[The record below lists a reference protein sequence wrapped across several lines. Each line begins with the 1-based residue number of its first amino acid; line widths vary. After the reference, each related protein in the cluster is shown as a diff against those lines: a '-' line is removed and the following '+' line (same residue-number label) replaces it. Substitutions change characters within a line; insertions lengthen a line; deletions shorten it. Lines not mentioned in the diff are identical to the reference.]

1 MELDVGSCDLVFM
14 ESLNIQE
21 FKVFVDFWM
30 QNGLVAKYSE
40 ASSGAALA
48 EGLRSG
54 SSVPQ
59 TACARRRGRT

>member
-30 QNGLVAKYSE
+30 QNGLVAKY
-40 ASSGAALA
+40 
-48 EGLRSG
+48 
-54 SSVPQ
+54 
-59 TACARRRGRT
+59 